1 MTQAEPAITQFMG
14 RFEAALRH
22 YGLPEWPEIA
32 SDLKSHIAEAESHG
46 KPLADVMAALG
57 SPDTLARA
65 YAVELLMAPP
75 PQDAR
80 AIAVMR
86 FLRIAGVVIAGSFIS
101 LVVAITLGGFGLSF
115 LLAGAILI
123 IDGGLEA
130 AGVHLPFVSTGGLPP
145 LAVMALGPVAL
156 ALGWGMSW
164 LLWIYIRL
172 AARALRRTL
181 PGGPASK

>member
-1 MTQAEPAITQFMG
+1 MTQVEPTIAHFMS

-32 SDLKSHIAEAESHG
+32 NELKSHIAEAESCG
-46 KPLADVMAALG
+46 KPLTDVLAALG

-75 PQDAR
+75 HDAR

-86 FLRIAGVVIAGSFIS
+86 FLKIASVVIAGSFIS
-101 LVVAITLGGFGLSF
+101 LVVAITLGGFGVSF
-115 LLAGAILI
+115 LLAGVILI
-123 IDGGLEA
+123 IGGGLEA
-130 AGVHLPFVSTGGLPP
+130 AGVHLQFLSTGGLPP
-145 LAVMALGPVAL
+145 LAVIALGPVAL

-164 LLWIYIRL
+164 LLWLYIRL
-172 AARALRRTL
+172 AARAWRRTL
-181 PGGPASK
+181 PGGPPI